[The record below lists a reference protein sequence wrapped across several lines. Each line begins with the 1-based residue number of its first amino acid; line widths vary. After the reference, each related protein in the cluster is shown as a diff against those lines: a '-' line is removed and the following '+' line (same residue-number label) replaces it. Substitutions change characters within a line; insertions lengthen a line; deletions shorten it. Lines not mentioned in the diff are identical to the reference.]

1 MWEGWGGESVRN
13 TRLGHGRGG
22 GGKVRKKWGQSMGGA
37 QNSRWEYSKFLRT
50 PSPPPLG
57 HKFWPVPKFP
67 FWLNKEISYSK
78 HRIRKSS
85 FQNVV
90 FNPITR
96 LNPII
101 YNIVEQWC
109 WLKGC
114 WAFKPLFKQGD
125 KGRYEITND
134 DYVLNTI
141 TTDHESRIT
150 NDFCLII
157 I

>member
-1 MWEGWGGESVRN
+1 MDVGGVGGWECTKYSAWSWAGGWGGFEKN
-13 TRLGHGRGG
+13 E
-22 GGKVRKKWGQSMGGA
+22 GKVWGVHKIPVGNIL
-37 QNSRWEYSKFLRT
+37 NSFE
-50 PSPPPLG
+50 PPPPPLG